1 MKICVIGAGYVGGP
15 TMTVIANNCPE
26 IYVTLLD
33 TDEEKVSNWN
43 SSDLKNLP
51 VFEPGLSELVQKNRN
66 KNSNQKNVNYK
77 SNIGLLNVQRFK
89 KITTLKHE

>member
-1 MKICVIGAGYVGGP
+1 
-15 TMTVIANNCPE
+15 MTVIANNCPE

-66 KNSNQKNVNYK
+66 KN
-77 SNIGLLNVQRFK
+77 LFF
-89 KITTLKHE
+89 TTDAERSIS